1 MIMARPPNSGK
12 LAPFYKHD
20 VLMYSSQLLRTKL
33 FVDDGDDASKE
44 YKPYF
49 ELNIYWIL
57 RL

>member
-49 ELNIYWIL
+49 ELK
-57 RL
+57 